1 PAGVEGRF
9 RRGEPGDRHRR
20 SGPPTDGAYPAGS
33 LAVDPAPQDARD
45 GHGGALAGMPVDG
58 GGLDVVGGGV
68 EQVLF

>member
-1 PAGVEGRF
+1 M
-9 RRGEPGDRHRR
+9 RGPEDQ
-20 SGPPTDGAYPAGS
+20 SQGPPTDGAYPAGS